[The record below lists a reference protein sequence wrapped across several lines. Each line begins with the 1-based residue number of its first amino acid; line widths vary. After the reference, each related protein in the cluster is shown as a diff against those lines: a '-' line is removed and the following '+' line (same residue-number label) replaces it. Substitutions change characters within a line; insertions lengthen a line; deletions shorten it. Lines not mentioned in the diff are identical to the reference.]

1 MIAEMLT
8 CIALNVYYEARS
20 EPLESQVGVAHV
32 VLNRVASD
40 KFPDDACSVVYQGL
54 EKGRADASLV
64 GTVTV
69 SPTHPK
75 RKCMAA
81 LWLVAHNVVRGYVKD
96 NTDGSVY
103 YHANYVRP
111 SGASITNTL

>member
-40 KFPDDACSVVYQGL
+40 KFPDDACSVIYQGL
-54 EKGRADASLV
+54 EKYLLHAVHYKPLHISTKVHHRLV
-64 GTVTV
+64 Q
-69 SPTHPK
+69 
-75 RKCMAA
+75 
-81 LWLVAHNVVRGYVKD
+81 N
-96 NTDGSVY
+96 
-103 YHANYVRP
+103 
-111 SGASITNTL
+111 

>member
-20 EPLESQVGVAHV
+20 EPLEGQYAVAHV
-32 VLNRVASD
+32 VLNRVASPR
-40 KFPDDACSVVYQGL
+40 FQMTHVRWC
-54 EKGRADASLV
+54 GRVWRRDWVDASSV

-75 RKCMAA
+75 RNEHGST
-81 LWLVAHNVVRGYVKD
+81 HN
-96 NTDGSVY
+96 
-103 YHANYVRP
+103 
-111 SGASITNTL
+111 L